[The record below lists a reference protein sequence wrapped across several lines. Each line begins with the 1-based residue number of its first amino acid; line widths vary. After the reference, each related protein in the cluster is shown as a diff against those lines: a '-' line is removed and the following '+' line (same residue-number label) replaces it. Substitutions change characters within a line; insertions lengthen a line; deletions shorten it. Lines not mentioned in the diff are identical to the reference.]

1 MPGHG
6 SIGRILGSIERFPRP
21 GSRRKPAQRE
31 AWGSHEKQ
39 NDVKTAS
46 WVIRE
51 KKTGKVILETFD
63 KRKVDALNVAKYEAV
78 PILEYL
84 GSLNSPRSN

>member
-1 MPGHG
+1 M
-6 SIGRILGSIERFPRP
+6 R
-21 GSRRKPAQRE
+21 
-31 AWGSHEKQ
+31 
-39 NDVKTAS
+39 TTS

-51 KKTGKVILETFD
+51 KATGKVFLETFD